1 MNSNVIIFIFEILF
15 SFIFVISTYKYYAKK
30 NINCLISFI
39 AKYTFL
45 SMFLF
50 IIFVPYDIEISYYN
64 SDEEIKKKKLEFIKS
79 MITIFFGLIYFV
91 SLIYGWFFSDYIMF
105 YENSPNFNMCSRACG
120 AVVDMI
126 LKLIKK
132 GIFIILGIIIFI
144 FLIPIFLFIFLYVG
158 NEVIDLTQKI
168 LILTSFPGIIFFI
181 ILIGMSLL
189 RLPKD
194 IYYRFDFKSRINY
207 LYKRIG
213 EIDIKLNEDQNIIF
227 DYYIELDKTIKNYDK
242 KKDNS
247 TISKTLTNISQNL
260 AFGVEGKSRNLYN
273 EILKN
278 ISNYEIDISQEKINE
293 RIKEKENEKKEEDYI
308 IKSTKYLGKI
318 NQANRELG
326 SEIERLIGLRNE
338 CYNEWLDK
346 KSFLTKNKN
355 NALLIDDKELII
367 KDIPFFKELLYKYS
381 KPISIILV
389 IFILILNIGII
400 VLEFLYSFSNKNIRK
415 SKSDDDLFFYKNP
428 ISKIFIIIPF
438 FYFIFLSLYTVF
450 SFGIENDF
458 YYYKKEKTDGAS
470 IMYIT
475 KILMRISAV
484 ACVHIINILNL
495 SIDLK
500 QTNIENFMGFKKN
513 KNGKEKIYQYILIF
527 SFILLVIIAILN
539 FFDVPKKLMDKCYF
553 KKEAIDESEL
563 IERGKKIMHSLNMKE
578 NISNISNEF

>member
-1 MNSNVIIFIFEILF
+1 MDANVIIFILELLF
-15 SFIFVISTYKYYAKK
+15 SFIFVILTYKYYAKT

-39 AKYTFL
+39 AIYTFL

-64 SDEEIKKKKLEFIKS
+64 SDAEIRAKNLQFIKNI
-79 MITIFFGLIYFV
+79 ITIFFGLIYFI
-91 SLIYGWFFSDYIMF
+91 SLIYGWFFSDFIMY

-120 AVVDMI
+120 AIIDMVI
-126 LKLIKK
+126 KVIKK
-132 GIFIILGIIIFI
+132 GIFIILGIIIFL
-144 FLIPIFLFIFLYVG
+144 FLIPILLFIFLYAG
-158 NEVIDLTQKI
+158 NEVISFTQKI
-168 LILTSFPGIIFFI
+168 LILTSFPGILFFI

-227 DYYIELDKTIKNYDK
+227 DYFIELDKTIKNYDK
-242 KKDNS
+242 KKGDD
-247 TISKTLTNISQNL
+247 TVSKTLTNISQNL
-260 AFGVEGKSRNLYN
+260 AFGIEGKSRNLYN
-273 EILKN
+273 ILLKN
-278 ISNYEIDISQEKINE
+278 ISNYEIDISEEKINE

-308 IKSTKYLGKI
+308 IKSTKHLGEI
-318 NQANRELG
+318 NQKQRELG

-338 CYNEWLDK
+338 CYEEWLDK
-346 KSFLTKNKN
+346 KSFLTKNQN
-355 NALLIDDKELII
+355 NALLIEDKELII
-367 KDIPFFKELLYKYS
+367 KELSFFKELIYNYS
-381 KPISIILV
+381 KLISIIL
-389 IFILILNIGII
+389 IILILTLNIGII
-400 VLEFLYSFSNKNIRK
+400 VLEFLYCFSKNTTTK
-415 SKSDDDLFFYKNP
+415 SKSDDDLFFYKKP
-428 ISKIFIIIPF
+428 ITKIFLIIPF

-458 YYYKKEKTDGAS
+458 YYFKKGKTDGAS

-484 ACVHIINILNL
+484 ACVHIINMLSL
-495 SIDLK
+495 SINLK
-500 QTNIENFMGFKKN
+500 QTNIEKFMGFKKN
-513 KNGKEKIYQYILIF
+513 NNEKEKIYQYILIF
-527 SFILLVIIAILN
+527 SFILLVVIAILN
-539 FFDVPKKLMDKCYF
+539 LFDIPKIVMDKCYY

-578 NISNISNEF
+578 NITLDF